1 MVRSKN
7 MNLNKAYLIGRLT
20 RDPEMRVTASGQN
33 VAQFGLA
40 TNRVWYNDA
49 RQKQESTEF
58 HNIVAWGRIAQVCGQ
73 YLKKGGLVLVEGRIQ
88 NRSWQAPD
96 GTTKYRSEVVAE
108 NIQLGPRTAINEG
121 NYQPAAPATAPYE
134 APINTNSNLP
144 PMESVPTINLD
155 ELGNPLSDNVPEEIP
170 TAANMPF

>member
-1 MVRSKN
+1 

-40 TNRVWYNDA
+40 TNRVWYNEA
-49 RQKQESTEF
+49 KQKQESTEF
-58 HNIVAWGRIAQVCGQ
+58 HNIVVWGRLAQVCSQ

-96 GTTKYRSEVVAE
+96 GVTKYRSEIVAE
-108 NIQLGPRTAINEG
+108 NIQLGPRNVMGGG
-121 NYQPAAPATAPYE
+121 NYGPSAAPVVNNLEEVNNMNSGLGTAE
-134 APINTNSNLP
+134 G
-144 PMESVPTINLD
+144 VPTINLD
-155 ELGNPLSDNVPEEIP
+155 DLGNPLSDNVPEEVSGAP
-170 TAANMPF
+170 MPF